1 MIKKAYQK
9 PTMEEVKLQ
18 ALQLL
23 SGSVNEVKTT
33 GLDEEDELGLPDE
46 EQPKSGNIWDDAW

>member
-1 MIKKAYQK
+1 MIKKAYQM

-18 ALQLL
+18 QLQLL

-33 GLDEEDELGLPDE
+33 GLDDDDLGLPDE
-46 EQPKSGNIWDDAW
+46 EQPKSGSVWDDAW